1 MSVFPDRRVFELR
14 SVVLAAAAVTYGLVF
29 ILRWV
34 TGDPMDALDL
44 LYVVPIALVALEL
57 GLLAGVCSAL
67 VGSALVMESW
77 LGVHG
82 GVDPVAVA
90 THTVVFVAVGVIAG
104 RFSDRM
110 RDAQRRQ
117 RRLLGSGLALAHL
130 VDVAD
135 LPRRCV
141 RQGAQLLGSDHVRV
155 RMEPGGTGTRAARVT
170 RTGLVEQAFPIQGRE
185 LHYGTLLVGGSR
197 PLREDDRAALSILAL
212 QAAVAA
218 ENAEL
223 LASVRERAVIDDEL
237 QDARLQL
244 RVRASQLRDLIAR
257 QESERGALAY
267 ELHEQA
273 AQVLAAVLWGLAALQ
288 RELRTVSA
296 SPNLKGRLRRDVGS
310 AMGSLRTLAVSLK
323 PATLALGFR
332 DSASSGSSKAAREK
346 GCSVDLGL
354 EGTDDLDPEARTLV
368 YRAVEEALHAA
379 PTPDS
384 IAVRT
389 RRHGDELSV
398 GIHVAHAIDPEALNI
413 LRARVYLLG
422 GEVHADDRCV
432 QAVIPLDHRR
442 GTAQSA
448 PEEPVPVVGRSQA
461 PQGVSPVPRPLG
473 SRAG

>member
-1 MSVFPDRRVFELR
+1 MFPDRRVFELR

-34 TGDPMDALDL
+34 TGDPVDALDL
-44 LYVVPIALVALEL
+44 LYVVPIALIALEL

-67 VGSALVMESW
+67 VGSALVMASW

-82 GVDPVAVA
+82 GVDLVAVA

-104 RFSDRM
+104 RFSDRT

-117 RRLLGSGLALAHL
+117 RRLLRSGLALAHL

-135 LPRRCV
+135 LPETMC

-155 RMEPGGTGTRAARVT
+155 RMEPAGTGTRAARVT
-170 RTGLVEQAFPIQGRE
+170 RTGPVEQAFPIRVRE
-185 LHYGTLLVGGSR
+185 LHYGTLVVGGSR
-197 PLREDDRAALSILAL
+197 PLPEDDRAALSILAL

-244 RVRASQLRDLIAR
+244 RDRASQLRDLIAR
-257 QESERGALAY
+257 QESERGELAY

-296 SPNLKGRLRRDVGS
+296 SPNLEELRRDVGS

-323 PATLALGFR
+323 PATLALGLGTALEQL
-332 DSASSGSSKAAREK
+332 SEAAREK

-368 YRAVEEALHAA
+368 YRAVEEAFHAA

-384 IAVRT
+384 IALRT
-389 RRHGDELSV
+389 RGQGDELSV

-422 GEVHADDRCV
+422 GEVHADGRCV

-442 GTAQSA
+442 GSAQSA
-448 PEEPVPVVGRSQA
+448 PEEPVPVVGRPHA

>member
-1 MSVFPDRRVFELR
+1 MFPDRRVFELR
-14 SVVLAAAAVTYGLVF
+14 SVVLAVAAATYGLVF
-29 ILRWV
+29 ILRWL
-34 TGDPMDALDL
+34 TGDPVDALDL
-44 LYVVPIALVALEL
+44 LYVVPIALIALEL

-67 VGSALVMESW
+67 VGSALVMASW

-82 GVDPVAVA
+82 GFDPVAVA

-117 RRLLGSGLALAHL
+117 RRLLASGLALAHL
-130 VDVAD
+130 ADVAD
-135 LPRRCV
+135 LPETMC

-155 RMEPGGTGTRAARVT
+155 RMEPGGLGTQAARVT
-170 RTGLVEQAFPIQGRE
+170 RTGPVEQAFPIQARQ
-185 LHYGTLLVGGSR
+185 LHYGTLLVGGLR

-223 LASVRERAVIDDEL
+223 LAGVRERALIDDEL

-244 RVRASQLRDLIAR
+244 RDRASQLRDVIAR
-257 QESERGALAY
+257 QESERGELAY

-273 AQVLAAVLWGLAALQ
+273 AQVLAAVLFGLAALQ

-296 SPNLKGRLRRDVGS
+296 SPNLEELRQDVGS
-310 AMGSLRTLAVSLK
+310 AMGSLRSLAVSLK
-323 PATLALGFR
+323 PATLALGLATALEQL
-332 DSASSGSSKAAREK
+332 SEAAREK

-354 EGTDDLDPEARTLV
+354 EGTDDLDPQAQTLV

-384 IAVRT
+384 IALRT
-389 RRHGDELSV
+389 RGHGDELSV
-398 GIHVAHAIDPEALNI
+398 GIHATHAIDPEALNI

-432 QAVIPLDHRR
+432 QAVIPLEHQR
-442 GTAQSA
+442 GTA
-448 PEEPVPVVGRSQA
+448 
-461 PQGVSPVPRPLG
+461 
-473 SRAG
+473 

>member
-1 MSVFPDRRVFELR
+1 MFPDRRVFELR
-14 SVVLAAAAVTYGLVF
+14 SVVLAVAAATYGLVF
-29 ILRWV
+29 ILRWL
-34 TGDPMDALDL
+34 TGDPVDALDL
-44 LYVVPIALVALEL
+44 LYVVPIALIALEL

-67 VGSALVMESW
+67 VGSALVMASW

-82 GVDPVAVA
+82 GFDPVAVA

-117 RRLLGSGLALAHL
+117 RRLLASGLALAHL

-135 LPRRCV
+135 LPETMC

-155 RMEPGGTGTRAARVT
+155 RMEPGGSGTQAARVT
-170 RTGLVEQAFPIQGRE
+170 RTGPVEQAFPIQARQ
-185 LHYGTLLVGGSR
+185 LHYGTLLVGGLR

-223 LASVRERAVIDDEL
+223 LAGVRERALIDDEL

-244 RVRASQLRDLIAR
+244 RDRASQLRDVIAR
-257 QESERGALAY
+257 QESERGELAY

-273 AQVLAAVLWGLAALQ
+273 AQVLAAVLFGLAALQ

-296 SPNLKGRLRRDVGS
+296 SPNLEELRQDVGS
-310 AMGSLRTLAVSLK
+310 AMGSLRSLAVSLK
-323 PATLALGFR
+323 PATLALGLATALEQL
-332 DSASSGSSKAAREK
+332 SEAAREK

-354 EGTDDLDPEARTLV
+354 EGTDDLDPQAQTLV

-384 IAVRT
+384 IALRT
-389 RRHGDELSV
+389 RGHGDELSV
-398 GIHVAHAIDPEALNI
+398 GIHATHAIDPEALNI

-432 QAVIPLDHRR
+432 QAVIPLEHQR
-442 GTAQSA
+442 GTA
-448 PEEPVPVVGRSQA
+448 
-461 PQGVSPVPRPLG
+461 
-473 SRAG
+473 